1 MTHHDEALPI
11 TQVRALATGDRL
23 QVRAELPASQ
33 SARYLMVAAFLRG
46 PTNPLPSAWFF
57 RCDMWTHGCQR
68 DGLSLTVRDGA
79 QQPPV
84 FFAPETGGDFRP
96 LVDAV
101 QGRPGA
107 VVRAAQQLHQA
118 ALDRLR
124 PGQYLSALQVL
135 GATDPGQ
142 IGVDSV

>member
-1 MTHHDEALPI
+1 
-11 TQVRALATGDRL
+11 
-23 QVRAELPASQ
+23 
-33 SARYLMVAAFLRG
+33 
-46 PTNPLPSAWFF
+46 
-57 RCDMWTHGCQR
+57 MWTHGCQR

-84 FFAPETGGDFRP
+84 FFAPETGGDFRT

-107 VVRAAQQLHQA
+107 FVRAAQQLHQA